1 MNLAPARFLGLAL
14 ACWVA
19 LAGIPVPA
27 AQGARDPSEK
37 IRLGL
42 SKTIFLDLRDINV
55 VDVIKFLGLEG
66 DLNIV
71 TSKNVQGRSTLLL
84 REVTIRDA
92 LDIICISNQLAYDI
106 KNNIIYVMT
115 EEEYQEVYG
124 KAFNDKRKIL
134 TRKLKYAK
142 PSYIQSALQSMLSS
156 IGKVIIDE
164 ETGTV
169 LILDTHDRLAE
180 MDAMLDVVEKKL
192 DTQVVK
198 LQYADAKEL
207 ETQLQTKLDAKSVGT
222 IFGDTRSN
230 QMVLSAYPGRMEEI
244 LPIIRSLDAQTKAVL
259 IETRILQLTLNPKFD
274 YGIDWEKTFTK
285 SAVNKELARNI
296 DLHGSFPI
304 SSTVSTSTTLG
315 TATRFL
321 LGNITDDEILL
332 ELKAIKQVTN
342 SKVLANPRLMVLDRQ
357 EAKINIGDRIPYV
370 VTTSTGSGSSVTVS
384 EEINFIDV
392 GIQVTVT
399 PTLNA
404 NGYVTMKIRPEI
416 SSKTGV
422 VTTSQKNEIPLVN
435 TTYVESTVVVLDGNT
450 VILGGLRRD
459 DMSETIKG
467 FPYLMDVPVLG
478 NLFKSRAEEA
488 KKSEIVMFLTPKIV
502 TGAEQITDEP
512 FDIAASRQTGR
523 AAQNISDPAGPP
535 GWVVSTA
542 TNQIA
547 APEAL
552 LGKAKHRGLAEPG
565 KLEGD
570 PVLAA
575 RSAALEGPSR

>member
-1 MNLAPARFLGLAL
+1 MSRREVRTVSLAL
-14 ACWVA
+14 ACL
-19 LAGIPVPA
+19 LAFAAAFPA
-27 AQGARDPSEK
+27 STAEGQAVRDASEK
-37 IRLGL
+37 TRLGL
-42 SKTIFLDLRDINV
+42 GKTIFLDLRDINV

-71 TSKNVQGRSTLLL
+71 TSKTVQGRSTLLL

-115 EEEYQEVYG
+115 EEEYTAVYG
-124 KAFNDKRKIL
+124 KAFNDKRKLL

-156 IGKVIIDE
+156 VGKVIIDE

-169 LILDTHDRLAE
+169 LIIDTHERLAE

-198 LQYADAKEL
+198 LQYADAKSV
-207 ETQLQTKLDAKSVGT
+207 ETQLQAKLDAKAVGA
-222 IFGDTRSN
+222 IFGDARSN
-230 QMVLSAYPGRMEEI
+230 QLVVSAYPGRMAEI
-244 LPIIRSLDAQTKAVL
+244 LPVIRSLDAQTKAVL

-285 SAVNKELARNI
+285 SAINKELARNI
-296 DLHGSFPI
+296 DIHGSFPI
-304 SSTVSTSTTLG
+304 STSVSSSTSLG
-315 TATRFL
+315 TVARFL
-321 LGNITDDEILL
+321 TGNISDDEVLL
-332 ELKAIKQVTN
+332 EIKALKQVSDT
-342 SKVLANPRLMVLDRQ
+342 KVLANPRLMVLDRQ

-399 PTLNA
+399 PTLNEK
-404 NGYVTMKIRPEI
+404 GYVTMKIRPEI
-416 SSKTGV
+416 SSRTGTL
-422 VTTSQKNEIPLVN
+422 TTSQKNEIPLVN
-435 TTYVESTVVVLDGNT
+435 TTYVESTVVVKDGNT

-459 DMSETIKG
+459 DLTQTTKG
-467 FPYLMDVPVLG
+467 FPFLMDVPVLG
-478 NLFKSRAEEA
+478 SLFKSRAEEA

-502 TGAEQITDEP
+502 TGAEQVTDEP
-512 FDIAASRQTGR
+512 FDIVASRRQATS
-523 AAQNISDPAGPP
+523 AEQVAQPAGPP
-535 GWVVSTA
+535 GWVVSST
-542 TNQIA
+542 TNQVA
-547 APEAL
+547 ARE
-552 LGKAKHRGLAEPG
+552 GEVRGLAG
-565 KLEGD
+565 AS
-570 PVLAA
+570 VLQA
-575 RSAALEGPSR
+575 RGAGLEGPSG